1 MTVPVK
7 SCWVRERFA
16 AARMPV
22 RAAIPED
29 APLHPA
35 AVLVP
40 LVERPEGLHLILTRR
55 TPHLRA
61 HAGQISFPGGRI
73 EPHDPSSL
81 AAALR
86 EAEEEIGLSQTSV
99 ELLGSLPE
107 YPTGT
112 GFRIQPWV
120 GLVDP
125 QAHLVPDPVEVDEIF
140 EVPLQYVLD
149 VTNHRPHPVSHG
161 GRRYRLCAI
170 PYRDYYIWG
179 ATAAILRD
187 LYRLLADCP
196 EAPETP

>member
-1 MTVPVK
+1 MPLRAPVPAG
-7 SCWVRERFA
+7 A
-16 AARMPV
+16 A
-22 RAAIPED
+22 
-29 APLHPA
+29 LHPA

-40 LVERPEGLHLILTRR
+40 LVERGEGLSVILTRR
-55 TPHLRA
+55 TAHLRA

-73 EPHDPSSL
+73 EAHDISSL

-86 EAEEEIGLSQTSV
+86 EAEEEIGLSPALV

-112 GFRIQPWV
+112 GFRIAPWV

-125 QAHLVPDPVEVDEIF
+125 GAALVAEPREVAEIF
-140 EVPLQYVLD
+140 EVPLHHVLD
-149 VTNHRPHPVSHG
+149 DRNHRPHAMHYR
-161 GRRYRLCAI
+161 GRRHRLCAI
-170 PYRDYYIWG
+170 PYGEYYIWG

-196 EAPETP
+196 DAPDVP